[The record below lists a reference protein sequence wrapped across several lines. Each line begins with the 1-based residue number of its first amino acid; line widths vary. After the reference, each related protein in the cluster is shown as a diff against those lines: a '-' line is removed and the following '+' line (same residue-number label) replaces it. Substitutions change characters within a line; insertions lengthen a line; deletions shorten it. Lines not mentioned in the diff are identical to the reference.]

1 MMIRLFSSVGV
12 VVQHVVV
19 DVNEEDED
27 IVVHRI
33 LSCRGQVGFSVVVVP
48 MVLSAVMES

>member
-19 DVNEEDED
+19 DVNEEEED
-27 IVVHRI
+27 IVVHRVF
-33 LSCRGQVGFSVVVVP
+33 LVADGEREGGGGK
-48 MVLSAVMES
+48 